1 MTIGQE
7 LGYLIMLA
15 LAVTIVVGWIFFD

>member
-1 MTIGQE
+1 MTTGQE